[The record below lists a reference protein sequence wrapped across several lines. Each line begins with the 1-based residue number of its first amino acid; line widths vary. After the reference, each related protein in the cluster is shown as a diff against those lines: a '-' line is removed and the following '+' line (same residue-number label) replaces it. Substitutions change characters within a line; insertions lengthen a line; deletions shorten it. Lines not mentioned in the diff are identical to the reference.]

1 MTKLAGR
8 YQLLEKIGE
17 GGFGITYLAIDHH
30 HPSHRKCVVKQLQP
44 QHRFSADQVS
54 KVRQFFKQEAVTLE
68 RLGKHFQIPQLL
80 AYFEENGDFFIV
92 QEWVDGQT
100 LRQKLEKH
108 NVLRE
113 EDVISLLE
121 QGLEVLSFVHQ
132 QGVIHRD
139 IKPENLIIRPDGA
152 LYLIDF
158 DAVKEFSAT
167 RLASNPQVTTTV
179 CIGTLGYMPD
189 EQQRGQPRPAS
200 DIYALGMVAIE
211 ALTGQNPSTL
221 DTDPNTG
228 EVIWRKQ
235 GVVNSALAGVLDK
248 MVRHHY
254 SRRYSVGQHALSA
267 LRREVLVTGRT
278 VSANST
284 STSAKT
290 QQPRVKS
297 SNTQLAGSLIEQ
309 NIFTQSPW
317 RFALLLITTWGF
329 YLPYWYYKVW
339 RTLNLTKSS
348 AIVRSILTD
357 FLVHSASARFY
368 SISKKAKPNYIQEPL
383 IQSIIP
389 AKKIVSSML
398 IFAFYMTLLI
408 ATELEK
414 AIPLFDSFSYP
425 PYLVHSRTSAG
436 FAMGFFTPFF
446 DLTDPRAM
454 DYFAFGA
461 TIVATIL
468 VLSLFS
474 FPFPIYY
481 ESLIIFDIVM
491 NQIYVGNFW
500 LIWIPAF
507 FLVLIAVRP
516 HLYSKKV
523 LESSIPSSYYH
534 LQRISTRGLFMWLV
548 PGIASWIFAVKAWI
562 DFAMN

>member
-158 DAVKEFSAT
+158 GAVKEFSAT

-267 LRREVLVTGRT
+267 LRREVLVTGRA
-278 VSANST
+278 VSAKSA

-297 SNTQLAGSLIEQ
+297 SNTQSTRSLAER

-317 RFALLLITTWGF
+317 RFAFLLIITWGF

-348 AIVRSILTD
+348 ALVRSILTD
-357 FLVHSASARFY
+357 CFVFSDSTVFHVISHKLVST
-368 SISKKAKPNYIQEPL
+368 
-383 IQSIIP
+383 
-389 AKKIVSSML
+389 ML
-398 IFAFYMTLLI
+398 FFALYMALFI
-408 ATELEK
+408 AYFEK
-414 AIPLFDSFSYP
+414 SIPLLDLFFYP
-425 PYLVHSRTSAG
+425 PYLNLNSLNESFSIG
-436 FAMGFFTPFF
+436 FLFNYLDLIFSVGMNQFEIALNLLFLVPFSLMVF
-446 DLTDPRAM
+446 LSFSLQSLM
-454 DYFAFGA
+454 
-461 TIVATIL
+461 IL
-468 VLSLFS
+468 
-474 FPFPIYY
+474 
-481 ESLIIFDIVM
+481 DIVM
-491 NQIYVGNFW
+491 SQIYVGNFW
-500 LIWIPAF
+500 MIWIPAL
-507 FLVLIAVRP
+507 FLILISVRP

-523 LESSIPSSYYH
+523 LVPSIPSSHYS
-534 LQRISTRGLFMWLV
+534 LQRISTRGLSMWLV
-548 PGIASWIFAVKAWI
+548 PGIASWVFAVKAWM